1 MRKSLEE
8 TEEKL
13 KQIIVVDLDMQDN
26 EVNVGQSSLQSFSS
40 SNRKRKVNIS
50 TYICIS
56 SRV

>member
-40 SNRKRKVNIS
+40 SNRKRKVSIS